1 MEDIKSKEYNH
12 NSSDDEKKKKRK
24 KKKKKI
30 PAAPNE
36 IVPLPNPDKKKHE
49 VYKKKQNACRFPKPF
64 KCCISGRPNSGKSLM
79 ALHIVMA
86 HQAKKPKFDEIHII
100 HGCSD
105 THTSEWDR
113 IDPTSTRQDIPS
125 YEEYDPEKRT
135 LLIFD
140 DTDYTML
147 RNDELM
153 RLSEIVR
160 FGSSHCNISCIFLT
174 QVFFR
179 VPKVIKDC
187 CNVFIIYRPVDLDE
201 LSTLGRRVGLKK
213 EEISYIF
220 NKFLPHWRDSL
231 LINLIPNAPHKFCKN
246 MFQPIK
252 MEDSDSDSSD
262 SD

>member
-1 MEDIKSKEYNH
+1 M
-12 NSSDDEKKKKRK
+12 NSSSDSEDEKNKRK
-24 KKKKKI
+24 PKKKKI
-30 PAAPNE
+30 PPAPRC
-36 IVPLPNPDKKKHE
+36 IIPMANPDKKKHE
-49 VYKKKQNACRFPKPF
+49 HYKKSHNPIRFPKPF
-64 KCCISGRPNSGKSLM
+64 KCYISGRPNSGKSLL

-100 HGCSD
+100 HGCKD

-113 IDPTSTRQDIPS
+113 IEPSSTRQDIPS

-140 DTDYTML
+140 DTDYTSL
-147 RNDELM
+147 KSDELM

-179 VPKVIKDC
+179 IPKVIKDC

-213 EEISYIF
+213 EDMSYLF

-231 LINLIPNAPHKFCKN
+231 LINLVPNAPHKYSKN
-246 MFQPIK
+246 LFTPI
-252 MEDSDSDSSD
+252 EYDPEGES
-262 SD
+262 